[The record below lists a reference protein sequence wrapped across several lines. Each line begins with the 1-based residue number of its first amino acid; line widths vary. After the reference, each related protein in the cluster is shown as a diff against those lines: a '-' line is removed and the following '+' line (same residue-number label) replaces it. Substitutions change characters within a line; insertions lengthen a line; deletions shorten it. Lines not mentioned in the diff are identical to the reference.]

1 MIDNSDTD
9 SQLKSAYTDTLAFI
23 NQMLD
28 NYDPIV
34 VGASMLSL
42 TLSLYKTV
50 LPSPDF
56 EMMIDAVAQSKDNI
70 QPFTPPKGM
79 MQ

>member
-1 MIDNSDTD
+1 MDNSDPDT
-9 SQLKSAYTDTLAFI
+9 QLKLAYTDTLAFI

-56 EMMIDAVAQSKDNI
+56 DMMIDAVAESKDNI

>member
-1 MIDNSDTD
+1 MDDSDSD
-9 SQLKSAYTDTLAFI
+9 AQLKSAYTDTLAFI

-56 EMMIDAVAQSKDNI
+56 EMMIDAVAESKDNI

>member
-1 MIDNSDTD
+1 MDNSETD
-9 SQLKSAYTDTLAFI
+9 SQLKSAYTETLAFI
-23 NQMLD
+23 NQMLN

-56 EMMIDAVAQSKDNI
+56 EMMIDAVAESKDNI

>member
-1 MIDNSDTD
+1 MSNSDTD
-9 SQLKSAYTDTLAFI
+9 TQLKSAYTDTLAFI

-56 EMMIDAVAQSKDNI
+56 EMMIDAVAESKDNI

>member
-1 MIDNSDTD
+1 MDNSDTD

-56 EMMIDAVAQSKDNI
+56 EMMIDAVAESKDNI

>member
-1 MIDNSDTD
+1 MSDPD
-9 SQLKSAYTDTLAFI
+9 KELQSAYKDTLAFI

-28 NYDPIV
+28 NYDPVV
-34 VGASMLSL
+34 VGASMLAL

-50 LPSPDF
+50 LPPSDF
-56 EMMIDAVAQSKDNI
+56 DVMIDAVADSKDQV

>member
-1 MIDNSDTD
+1 MDNSDTD

-42 TLSLYKTV
+42 TLSLYKIV

-56 EMMIDAVAQSKDNI
+56 EMMIDAVAESKDNI

>member
-1 MIDNSDTD
+1 MDNSDTD
-9 SQLKSAYTDTLAFI
+9 SQLKSAYTETLAFI

-56 EMMIDAVAQSKDNI
+56 DMMIDAVAESKDNI

>member
-1 MIDNSDTD
+1 MDNSDPD
-9 SQLKSAYTDTLAFI
+9 LQLKSAYTDTLAFI

-50 LPSPDF
+50 LPPSDF
-56 EMMIDAVAQSKDNI
+56 EMMIDAVAESKDNI

>member
-1 MIDNSDTD
+1 MTD
-9 SQLKSAYTDTLAFI
+9 PDQELKSAYTDTLAFI

>member
-1 MIDNSDTD
+1 MTDTD
-9 SQLKSAYTDTLAFI
+9 KQLQSAYTDTLAFI

-50 LPSPDF
+50 LPPSDF
-56 EMMIDAVAQSKDNI
+56 DMMVDAVAESKDNI
-70 QPFTPPKGM
+70 KPFTPPKGM

>member
-1 MIDNSDTD
+1 MDNSDTD
-9 SQLKSAYTDTLAFI
+9 VQLKSAYTDTLAFI

-56 EMMIDAVAQSKDNI
+56 EMMIDAVAESKDNI

>member
-1 MIDNSDTD
+1 MDDSDTNA
-9 SQLKSAYTDTLAFI
+9 QLKSAYTDTLAFI
-23 NQMLD
+23 SQMLD
-28 NYDPIV
+28 NYNAIV

-50 LPSPDF
+50 LPPEDF
-56 EMMIDAVAQSKDNI
+56 DTMIDAVAESKDKI

>member
-1 MIDNSDTD
+1 MNNSDPD
-9 SQLKSAYTDTLAFI
+9 LQLKSAYTDTLAFI

-28 NYDPIV
+28 NYDPVV

-50 LPSPDF
+50 LPPSDF
-56 EMMIDAVAQSKDNI
+56 EMMIDAVAESKDNI

>member
-1 MIDNSDTD
+1 MDNSDPD
-9 SQLKSAYTDTLAFI
+9 LQLKSAYTDTLAFI

-56 EMMIDAVAQSKDNI
+56 EMMIDAVAESKDNI

>member
-1 MIDNSDTD
+1 MSNSDPD
-9 SQLKSAYTDTLAFI
+9 LQLKSAYTDTLAFI

-50 LPSPDF
+50 LPPSDF
-56 EMMIDAVAQSKDNI
+56 EMMIDAVAESKDNI